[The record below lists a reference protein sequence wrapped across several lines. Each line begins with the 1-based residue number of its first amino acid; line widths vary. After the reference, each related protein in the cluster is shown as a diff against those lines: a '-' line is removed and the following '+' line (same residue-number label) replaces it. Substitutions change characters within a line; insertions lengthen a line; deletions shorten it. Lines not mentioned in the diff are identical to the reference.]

1 MAYLGHEHIYAFDN
15 FITKDD
21 ASELI
26 RFHDEEFEWDG
37 SMSWVAPL
45 EQYNHGPVVLTGAY
59 AAEVKRRQKEWSPT
73 ATHPLSAVYG
83 EKIMRIASKT
93 YGRTLVHRLIPYYKK
108 FLVGSDHSPH
118 ADNEAL
124 DKGVVDFMPKYSP
137 DEFNTPVL
145 IEVAANLYLNDN
157 FEGGELF
164 FPMLDLSIKPKAR
177 QLILFPGGH
186 EYIHGVKQVT
196 KGDRCVF
203 FSPLTSP
210 QRLLLHMHA
219 YNTHH
224 QLQAVLKFYNTNHQL
239 GESLNGRR

>member
-1 MAYLGHEHIYAFDN
+1 MAYLGHEHIYAFDD
-15 FITKDD
+15 FITEDD

-59 AAEVKRRQKEWSPT
+59 AEEVKRRQSEWSAT
-73 ATHPLSAVYG
+73 STHPLSAVYG
-83 EKIMRIASKT
+83 EKIMKIASET
-93 YGRTLVHRLIPYYKK
+93 YGRTLVHRLTPYYKK

-124 DKGVVDFMPKYSP
+124 DKGVVDFMPRYSP
-137 DEFNTPVL
+137 SEFNTPVL
-145 IEVAANLYLNDN
+145 IEVAANLYLNDD

-164 FPMLDLSIKPKAR
+164 FPMRELSIKPKAR

-186 EYIHGVKQVT
+186 EYIHGVKQIT
-196 KGDRCVF
+196 SGDRCVL

-224 QLQAVLKFYNTNHQL
+224 QLEEVLN
-239 GESLNGRR
+239 ERR

>member
-1 MAYLGHEHIYAFDN
+1 MAYLGHEHIYAFDD
-15 FITKDD
+15 FITEDD

-59 AAEVKRRQKEWSPT
+59 AQEVKRRQSEWSAT
-73 ATHPLSAVYG
+73 STHPLSAVYG
-83 EKIMRIASKT
+83 EKIMRIASDT

-137 DEFNTPVL
+137 SEFNTPVL
-145 IEVAANLYLNDN
+145 IEVAANLYLNDD

-186 EYIHGVKQVT
+186 EYIHGVKQIT
-196 KGDRCVF
+196 KGDRCVL

-224 QLQAVLKFYNTNHQL
+224 QLQEVLN
-239 GESLNGRR
+239 ERR